1 MSTIMSLSLSA
12 KHCSKFRIQSASSTA
27 YYTAANGL
35 AEAFNKTIRK
45 FLKKFVSKVNATGMT
60 D

>member
-1 MSTIMSLSLSA
+1 MSLSSSA
-12 KHCSKFRIQSASSTA
+12 KRCSKFRIQSASSTA